1 TYQSTSVGISH
12 MVMGKWYVYYCKSI
26 MISKR
31 IFTGIALELVK
42 WICQCEYINPFRD
55 SASYERKL
63 GNYEKKLG
71 YTDLKLPNSITRAKI
86 YRALEKVQKWFKDV
100 MARLNSNWQN
110 NMVFRETKYTPY
122 LNGYKPGHSIFDID
136 DISND
141 AFNTIAVQ
149 TILDLKKHKR
159 TIGFS
164 DEEKGQLVDYLHI
177 LMEQQPSRRLFFVFL
192 SDMTYFYV
200 TAFDRNTSQYQEYQ
214 TDFKTGLRLFSTSIY
229 RNSGVKICG
238 PTSVDFVNPVSSSRT
253 KLSK

>member
-1 TYQSTSVGISH
+1 
-12 MVMGKWYVYYCKSI
+12 

-71 YTDLKLPNSITRAKI
+71 YTDLKLPN
-86 YRALEKVQKWFKDV
+86 V

-110 NMVFRETKYTPY
+110 IWFFRETKYTPY
-122 LNGYKPGHSIFDID
+122 LNGYKPDLSIFDID

-141 AFNTIAVQ
+141 TFNTIAVQ

-164 DEEKGQLVDYLHI
+164 DEVKGQLVDYLHI
-177 LMEQQPSRRLFFVFL
+177 FME
-192 SDMTYFYV
+192 
-200 TAFDRNTSQYQEYQ
+200 
-214 TDFKTGLRLFSTSIY
+214 
-229 RNSGVKICG
+229 
-238 PTSVDFVNPVSSSRT
+238 
-253 KLSK
+253 

>member
-1 TYQSTSVGISH
+1 PLINQLPWGISH
-12 MVMGKWYVYYCKSI
+12 IAMDKWYVYYCKSI

-55 SASYERKL
+55 SARYERKL

-86 YRALEKVQKWFKDV
+86 YRAFDDRETSSKM
-100 MARLNSNWQN
+100 MARLNSIWQN

-122 LNGYKPGHSIFDID
+122 LNGYKPDLSIFDID

-149 TILDLKKHKR
+149 NLKKHKR

-253 KLSK
+253 NYQNTL